1 MTSTDNLPA
10 GDAALGS
17 SAQKYRRRMRNYLLD
32 VGLQLRYTMTIVIV
46 AVFLTAGL
54 GYKMY
59 QATRDISKVIELS
72 GMADPSVADELQG
85 QFAAS
90 DRWVLWGIV
99 GFGVVLV
106 ISIGAVGI
114 LITHKVA
121 GPLFKISS
129 FFARIRDN
137 RIGPLPASLRKGD
150 ELQEF
155 YASFLDMHQALRLRT
170 EEEARTL
177 GEIVSSLETGGAAGA
192 QKALEELRQAD
203 PQLLSRPAT
212 PRATGRSAPPSFAR
226 EDRVKGERCEAMI
239 ERSAAYA
246 RRMRAALTRHRPCR
260 NSPGKKQHAYPIN
273 VVAIQATPVPAR
285 PE

>member
-1 MTSTDNLPA
+1 MNSTENSPEA
-10 GDAALGS
+10 GAAAGAGPGA

-72 GMADPSVADELQG
+72 GMADPSVADELQT

-99 GFGVVLV
+99 GFGIVLV

-137 RIGPLPASLRKGD
+137 RIGPLPAGLRKGD

-170 EEEARTL
+170 EEEARL
-177 GEIVSSLETGGAAGA
+177 LADAIGALETGGGAGV
-192 QKALEELRQAD
+192 QKALEELRQLRRRKD
-203 PQLLSRPAT
+203 ESLEST
-212 PRATGRSAPPSFAR
+212 PSIG
-226 EDRVKGERCEAMI
+226 
-239 ERSAAYA
+239 
-246 RRMRAALTRHRPCR
+246 
-260 NSPGKKQHAYPIN
+260 N
-273 VVAIQATPVPAR
+273 
-285 PE
+285 